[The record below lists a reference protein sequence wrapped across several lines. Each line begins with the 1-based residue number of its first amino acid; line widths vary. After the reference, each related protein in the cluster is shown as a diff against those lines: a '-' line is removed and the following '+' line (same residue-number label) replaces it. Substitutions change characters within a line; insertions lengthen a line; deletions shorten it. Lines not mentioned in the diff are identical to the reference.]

1 MRSTELGFNRLNKL
15 SMKKHI
21 LWGMAIAACVL
32 PLLTG
37 CSEEMDENLKITPPH
52 SDNASLL
59 RATLEPQNSTRSA
72 FDDNGAFS
80 WLEGDKIQAQ
90 IEDGSFPAFELT
102 EASADK
108 SIGEFDLKNATLKA
122 DGYAV
127 SPANLGPQLRNGILT
142 VKLPAVYDRTRFIPL
157 DKTPSNMPMMGK
169 VKDGSIGFKNLTA
182 VVRLHVT
189 NIPKAGCK
197 IVVKADQGRLAGTFT
212 VNQEG
217 EFPCL
222 LADDTNESGNQVT
235 ITYKDA
241 NQQEDKV
248 AQYFYLPLPVNTDS
262 ETTYTIDA
270 YNKVNP
276 SPSDRP
282 VLRGTKLKIS
292 GAVERNK
299 LYIIDSKELPD
310 YVNEVAD
317 PTKAAAK
324 IDNLITEAAGQQIDE
339 EITIKNFSSDF
350 TLPASLPAGSSLR
363 IRILNM
369 VEGDSYTI
377 QQAPANTRE
386 ETGISA
392 TGSYSLTFIFPDGV
406 ISTKLVFNDPK
417 AQLALDG
424 TQTTLSNLNITS
436 VANVAV
442 KSGVTVTEMNVT
454 EVTEN
459 TITVE
464 GTVEEL
470 IYNPSVSEG
479 EETPILNVT
488 IKGDGEVTN
497 HNGNV
502 SVNSESKGEGSD
514 PSKGEWE

>member
-1 MRSTELGFNRLNKL
+1 MELGFNRQNKL

-21 LWGMAIAACVL
+21 FLGMAIAACAL

-37 CSEEMDENLKITPPH
+37 CSEEMEEEMTAPV
-52 SDNASLL
+52 AGTTLL
-59 RATLEPQNSTRSA
+59 SATLEPQSATRSA
-72 FDDNGAFS
+72 FGDNGEFS
-80 WLEGDKIQAQ
+80 WLKGDKILIQTN
-90 IEDGSFPAFELT
+90 ESGSFATFQLT
-102 EASADK
+102 DESANKKRGDFTAVGYTPQK
-108 SIGEFDLKNATLKA
+108 G
-122 DGYAV
+122 GYAV
-127 SPANLGPQLRNGILT
+127 APTNLNPKFGESGLT
-142 VKLPAVYDRTRFIPL
+142 VQLPAVYNRTTYVPL
-157 DKTPSNMPMMGK
+157 AETPSNMPMMGK
-169 VKDGSIGFKNLTA
+169 VKNGSIGFKNLTA

-222 LADDTNESGNQVT
+222 LANTSEERDSVT

-262 ETTYTIDA
+262 ETIYTIDA

-299 LYIIDSKELPD
+299 LYIIAPKKLPD
-310 YVNEVAD
+310 YVNEVAN
-317 PTKAAAK
+317 PAEATNSITTFVTKA
-324 IDNLITEAAGQQIDE
+324 NGQLIDE

-350 TLPASLPAGSSLR
+350 NLPTSLPAGSKLR
-363 IRILNM
+363 IRIL
-369 VEGDSYTI
+369 EISGDSYTI
-377 QQAPANTRE
+377 QQEPANTRE

-392 TGSYSLTFIFPDGV
+392 TGSYSLTFIFPDGT
-406 ISTKLVFNDPK
+406 ISTKLIVKDPR
-417 AQLALDG
+417 AQLTLDG
-424 TQTTLSNLNITS
+424 TQTTLSNLDITS

-454 EVTEN
+454 EVTEKSM
-459 TITVE
+459 TVE
-464 GTVEEL
+464 GTVGKL
-470 IYNPSVSEG
+470 NYDPTVPEG
-479 EETPILNVT
+479 DETPILDVT
-488 IKGDGEVTN
+488 VKGDGEVTEHSN
-497 HNGNV
+497 TV
-502 SVNSESKGEGSD
+502 KVNSESKGEGSD

>member
-1 MRSTELGFNRLNKL
+1 MEPGINRLNKL

-21 LWGMAIAACVL
+21 FLGMAIAACAL

-37 CSEEMDENLKITPPH
+37 CSEEMEEEMTAPV
-52 SDNASLL
+52 AGTTLL
-59 RATLEPQNSTRSA
+59 SATLEPQSSTRSA
-72 FDDNGAFS
+72 FDGNGKFS
-80 WLEGDKIQAQ
+80 WLPGDKVLAQ
-90 IEDGSFPAFELT
+90 KDDDGSFGTFQLT
-102 EASADK
+102 NESANQQK
-108 SIGEFDLKNATLKA
+108 GEFDLKGVILREE
-122 DGYAV
+122 GYAV
-127 SPANLGPQLRNGILT
+127 SPANLNPKIGASGLT
-142 VKLPAVYDRTRFIPL
+142 VKLPAVYDRTGFVPL
-157 DKTPSNMPMMGK
+157 AETASNMPMMGI
-169 VKDGSIGFKNLTA
+169 VKEGSVGFNNLTA

-189 NIPKAGCK
+189 NIPKEGCK
-197 IVVKADQGRLAGTFT
+197 IVVTADQGRLSGTFT

-217 EFPCL
+217 KYPYL
-222 LADDTNESGNQVT
+222 SADDTNETGNEVT

-299 LYIIDSKELPD
+299 LYIIAPKKLPD
-310 YVNEVAD
+310 YVNEVAN
-317 PTKAAAK
+317 PAEATNSITTFVTKA
-324 IDNLITEAAGQQIDE
+324 NGQPIDE

-369 VEGDSYTI
+369 GESDSYTI
-377 QQAPANTRE
+377 QQEQSANTRE
-386 ETGISA
+386 KTGVA
-392 TGSYSLTFIFPDGV
+392 TTESYSLTFIFPDGV

-442 KSGVTVTEMNVT
+442 KSGVTVTQMNVT
-454 EVTEN
+454 EVTEKSM
-459 TITVE
+459 TVE
-464 GTVEEL
+464 GTVGEL
-470 IYNPSVSEG
+470 IYNPTVPEG
-479 EETPILNVT
+479 VETPILDVT
-488 IKGDGEVTN
+488 VKGDGEVTEHSN
-497 HNGNV
+497 TV
-502 SVNSESKGEGSD
+502 KVNSESKGEGSD